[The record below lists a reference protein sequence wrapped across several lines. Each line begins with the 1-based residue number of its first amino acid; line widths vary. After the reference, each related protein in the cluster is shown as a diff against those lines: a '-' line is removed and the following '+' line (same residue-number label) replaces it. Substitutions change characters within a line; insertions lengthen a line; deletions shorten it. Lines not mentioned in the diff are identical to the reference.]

1 MILLL
6 FSSSSLNPCGHLK
19 QSWKQRQENILFI
32 LADHKHSSKLVEE
45 TACVMVNSPTVPARR
60 YYGYIK
66 LQSWSLKAKQN
77 YKLLYRNTND
87 SYETTIIQ
95 EKETN

>member
-6 FSSSSLNPCGHLK
+6 FFSSSLNPCGHLK
-19 QSWKQRQENILFI
+19 KSWKQWQENI

-45 TACVMVNSPTVPARR
+45 TACVMVNSPTVPACLILS
-60 YYGYIK
+60 YIK
-66 LQSWSLKAKQN
+66 LQSWLLKAKQN
-77 YKLLYRNTND
+77 YKLLRNTND
-87 SYETTIIQ
+87 SYETTKIQ

>member
-19 QSWKQRQENILFI
+19 QPWNQWQENILFI
-32 LADHKHSSKLVEE
+32 LADHKHSSKLAEE
-45 TACVMVNSPTVPARR
+45 TACVMVKSPMVPACLVLS
-60 YYGYIK
+60 YIK
-66 LQSWSLKAKQN
+66 LQSWLLKAKQK
-77 YKLLYRNTND
+77 YKLLGNTND
-87 SYETTIIQ
+87 SYETTKIQ

>member
-1 MILLL
+1 MNQ
-6 FSSSSLNPCGHLK
+6 SGK
-19 QSWKQRQENILFI
+19 QWQENILFT

-45 TACVMVNSPTVPARR
+45 TACIIANSPTVPARR

-66 LQSWSLKAKQN
+66 LQSWLLKAKQN
-77 YKLLYRNTND
+77 YKLLRNTND
-87 SYETTIIQ
+87 SYETTKIQ